1 MGRGA
6 ENGGSVN
13 RAFGLSTL
21 QPGLYRVYRSDRGAH
36 RPREVARVH
45 RSYIVNLD
53 EVVEIK
59 PTDGGDA
66 RIKMKDGSI
75 VPCSRRYREGLKRV
89 AA

>member
-1 MGRGA
+1 
-6 ENGGSVN
+6 
-13 RAFGLSTL
+13 
-21 QPGLYRVYRSDRGAH
+21 
-36 RPREVARVH
+36 VH

-53 EVVEIK
+53 EVAEIE

-89 AA
+89 AARRRSSRCDPRSSVAWFLP